1 MNPLRVTFVCPPPGL
16 SGGIRVIAVYAE
28 RLARRG
34 HAVTIVHPPNPQ
46 PTFRDK
52 LRGVVRGTGIP
63 QVPHLNESHFDEL
76 TVSRRVLER
85 WRPVEDRDV
94 PDGDVVVATWWET
107 AEWVA
112 SLSPTKGAKAYFIQH
127 YETHSGQ
134 PVDRVEQT
142 WRLPMHKIVVAKW
155 LAHIAANQFGDT
167 NVSTVRNSVD
177 LDVFH
182 AEPRGKQPVPT
193 VGYMYAVD
201 RWKGAD
207 IASEA
212 VRLARVEV
220 PGVRTVAF
228 GMRNP
233 IPEIPLAPDAAYRVL
248 PAQDEIPGIYA
259 QCDAW
264 LFASRTEG
272 FGLPILEAMACRTP
286 VIATPAGAAPELV
299 GDGGGILVQPEDPQ
313 SMADA
318 IVNVVRMADLDWRE
332 LSRRA
337 LATATRYTWDDAT
350 DAFGQ
355 ALSRAMSR
363 TE

>member
-1 MNPLRVTFVCPPPGL
+1 M
-16 SGGIRVIAVYAE
+16 
-28 RLARRG
+28 
-34 HAVTIVHPPNPQ
+34 HPPNPQ
-46 PTFRDK
+46 PTFRDTV
-52 LRGVVRGTGIP
+52 RGVLRGTGIP
-63 QVPHLNESHFDEL
+63 RVPRLNESHFDEL
-76 TVSRRVLER
+76 SVSRRVLER
-85 WRPVEDRDV
+85 WRPIDDRDV

-112 SLSPTKGAKAYFIQH
+112 SLSPTKGAKAYFLQH

-142 WRLPMHKIVVAKW
+142 WRLPMHKIVVAQW
-155 LAHIAANQFGDT
+155 LAHIAENQFGDS
-167 NVSTVRNSVD
+167 NVSTVPNSVD

-182 AEPRGKQPVPT
+182 AEPRGKRPVPT

-207 IASEA
+207 IAAEA
-212 VRLARVEV
+212 VRLARAEV
-220 PGVRTVAF
+220 PEVRTVAF
-228 GMRNP
+228 GMRQP
-233 IPEIPLAPDAAYRVL
+233 IAEIPLAPDAAYRVL
-248 PAQDEIPGIYA
+248 PAQNEIPDLYA

-318 IVNVVRMADLDWRE
+318 IVEVARLADMDWRA
-332 LSRRA
+332 LSSRA
-337 LATATRYTWDDAT
+337 LAIATRYTWDDAT
-350 DAFGQ
+350 DAFEQ
-355 ALSRAMSR
+355 ALSRATGR